1 VNLAWPKT
9 LTYPKHWARDPVTA
23 MIAGEAT
30 KTIGRVVS
38 LNFFLK
44 KKSSMKRRLA
54 VWGAISE

>member
-38 LNFFLK
+38 LIFFFK
-44 KKSSMKRRLA
+44 KIKHEASSSS
-54 VWGAISE
+54 VGGDQ